1 MLTRDEGSG
10 SPPEQLASYSRV
22 EKRLEDR
29 TTPAT
34 RNCDGHLEMLRSV
47 KGGNSREY
55 LEI

>member
-34 RNCDGHLEMLRSV
+34 RNCDGHLEMLRLV